1 MQIGEEL
8 TKSIQPNEVF
18 SFNLFGLRIPVTDTV
33 INMWIVMAVLIIV
46 SFILTRKMKL
56 IPESKRQNLVEL
68 FVEFISNFTKDIIG
82 HRAKHFVPYIG
93 TVFLFLAF
101 ANAISIFNVIPNF
114 GIRPPTRD
122 INVTLSMALM
132 SVIVVAYAGIRFK
145 KVSGWLR
152 SYIEPI
158 PLVLP
163 MKILENLIRMLSLS
177 FRLFGNVL
185 GAFIIMEIIYI
196 LMPIVLPAGMS
207 IYFDLFDGIL
217 QAFIFI
223 FLTTIYISEAVE

>member
-1 MQIGEEL
+1 MHIGEEL
-8 TKSIQPNEVF
+8 AKSLQPYEVF

-33 INMWIVMAVLIIV
+33 INMWIVMAILIIV
-46 SFILTRKMKL
+46 SIILTRKMKL
-56 IPESKRQNLVEL
+56 IPGNKQNLAEL

-82 HRAKHFVPYIG
+82 HNSKYFIPYIG

-101 ANAISIFNVIPNF
+101 ANALAIFNVVPNF
-114 GIRPPTRD
+114 GIKPPTRD
-122 INVTLSMALM
+122 INVTFSMAFM
-132 SVIVVAYAGIRFK
+132 SVIVIAYAGIRFK

-152 SYIEPI
+152 SYIEPM
-158 PLVLP
+158 PMVLP
-163 MKILENLIRMLSLS
+163 MKIIENLIRMLSLS

-196 LMPIVLPAGMS
+196 LMPIALPAGLS